1 MEESL
6 SLEAVSPLLHGRFGR
21 ERYIYAEVA
30 ASTQRLLGPLDPE
43 GAVAATEEQTEGRGR
58 LGREWLAPRGSSV
71 LCSVLLRP
79 TLPVARWPELSLVAG
94 GAVAEAVRAAG
105 VEPTVKHPNDVL
117 VGGRKLAGML
127 AEARDGIVVL
137 GIGVNVLQTAAE
149 LPEGATSLRLEGA
162 IIERP
167 QLLADILALLENAY
181 AGWITGG

>member
-1 MEESL
+1 MDESL
-6 SLEAVSPLLHGRFGR
+6 SLETVSPLLRGRFGR
-21 ERYIYAEVA
+21 ERYVYAKVTE
-30 ASTQRLLGPLDPE
+30 STQRLLGADDPE

-58 LGREWLAPRGSSV
+58 LGREWHAPPGASV

-79 TLPVARWPELSLVAG
+79 TLPVERWPELSLVAG
-94 GAVAEAVRAAG
+94 GAVADAVRAAG
-105 VEPTVKHPNDVL
+105 VEPTLKHPNDVL

-162 IIERP
+162 LVARP
-167 QLLADILALLENAY
+167 QLLADILDRLENAY
-181 AGWITGG
+181 AGWIRGA

>member
-1 MEESL
+1 VEESL

-21 ERYIYAEVA
+21 ERYIYAEVT
-30 ASTQRLLGPLDPE
+30 ASTQRLLGPGDPE
-43 GAVAATEEQTEGRGR
+43 GAVAATEEQTDGRGR

-79 TLPVARWPELSLVAG
+79 TLPVARWPELSLVSG
-94 GAVAEAVRAAG
+94 GAVADAVRAAG

-162 IIERP
+162 IVERP

>member
-1 MEESL
+1 MDDSL
-6 SLEAVSPLLHGRFGR
+6 SPEAVSPLLRGRFGR
-21 ERYIYAEVA
+21 ERYVYAEVT
-30 ASTQRLLGPLDPE
+30 ASTQRLLEPGDPE

-58 LGREWLAPRGSSV
+58 LGREWQAPRGSSV

-79 TLPVARWPELSLVAG
+79 TLPIERWAELSLVAG

-137 GIGVNVLQTAAE
+137 GIGVNVLQTAGE

-162 IIERP
+162 SVARP
-167 QLLADILALLENAY
+167 QLLAEILERLELAY
-181 AGWITGG
+181 ADWIREA

>member
-1 MEESL
+1 VEESL
-6 SLEAVSPLLHGRFGR
+6 SCETVSPLLRGRFGR
-21 ERYIYAEVA
+21 ERYVYEEVT
-30 ASTQRLLGPLDPE
+30 ASTQRLLGPGDPE

-58 LGREWLAPRGSSV
+58 LGREWQAPRGSSV
-71 LCSVLLRP
+71 LFSVLLRP

-94 GAVAEAVRAAG
+94 GAVAEAVRASG

-127 AEARDGIVVL
+127 AEAHDGIVVL

-162 IIERP
+162 IVERP
-167 QLLADILALLENAY
+167 QLLANILALLENAY

>member
-1 MEESL
+1 VEESL

-21 ERYIYAEVA
+21 ERYIYAEVT
-30 ASTQRLLGPLDPE
+30 ASTQRLLGPGDPE

-58 LGREWLAPRGSSV
+58 LGREWLVPRGSSV

-94 GAVAEAVRAAG
+94 GAVADAVRAAG

-162 IIERP
+162 IVERP

>member
-1 MEESL
+1 VEESL

-21 ERYIYAEVA
+21 ERYIYAEVTV
-30 ASTQRLLGPLDPE
+30 STQRLLGPGDPE

-58 LGREWLAPRGSSV
+58 LGREWLVPRGSSV

-79 TLPVARWPELSLVAG
+79 TLPVARWPELSLVSG
-94 GAVAEAVRAAG
+94 GAVADAVRAAG

-137 GIGVNVLQTAAE
+137 GIGVNVLQSAAE

-162 IIERP
+162 IVERP

>member
-1 MEESL
+1 VEESL
-6 SLEAVSPLLHGRFGR
+6 SLEAVSPLLRGRFGR
-21 ERYIYAEVA
+21 ERYVYAEVT
-30 ASTQRLLGPLDPE
+30 ASTQRLLGPDDPE
-43 GAVAATEEQTEGRGR
+43 GAVASTEEQTEGRGR
-58 LGREWLAPRGSSV
+58 LGREWHAPRGSSV

-117 VGGRKLAGML
+117 VGSRKLAGIL

-162 IIERP
+162 HVERP
-167 QLLADILALLENAY
+167 QLLADILERLEKAY
-181 AGWITGG
+181 AGWIRGA

>member
-1 MEESL
+1 VEESL

-21 ERYIYAEVA
+21 ERYVYAEVT
-30 ASTQRLLGPLDPE
+30 ASTQRLLGPDDPE

-58 LGREWLAPRGSSV
+58 LGREWRAPRGSSV

-79 TLPVARWPELSLVAG
+79 ALPVARWPELSLVAG

-162 IIERP
+162 AVGRAE
-167 QLLADILALLENAY
+167 LLAAVLAELEGAY
-181 AGWITGG
+181 QAWNG